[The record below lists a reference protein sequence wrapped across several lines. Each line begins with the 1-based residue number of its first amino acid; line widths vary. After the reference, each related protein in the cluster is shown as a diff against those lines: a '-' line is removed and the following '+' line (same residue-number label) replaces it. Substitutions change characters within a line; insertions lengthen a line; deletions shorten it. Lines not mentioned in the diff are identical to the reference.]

1 MTPATTPRA
10 PSTQR
15 SSRAGSLLRLLRPKQ
30 WAKNV
35 LVFAAPFAAGIVET
49 GPLLRTLAMFAAFC
63 LAASG
68 TYCLNDA
75 ADVEADRAHPIKRQ
89 RPVASG
95 VVHVR
100 TAVVLGLV
108 LLAAGVSVAAAIGPE
123 SLLVI
128 AAYVILT
135 VAYSWRLKHLAVIDL
150 AAIAGGFIL
159 RSVAGGA
166 AAPVP
171 LSQWFLIVAGFG
183 SLFMVAGKRSAES
196 GDLGSQAST
205 VRSTLGAYS
214 PGFLLFVRTLAASVC
229 VAGYCLWAFESAA
242 AGGEVWFQLSIIPF
256 VTGILLYGLRLEQ
269 GGGAAP
275 EEIVLGDRVLQV
287 VGLCWAITYAI
298 GVHGG

>member
-1 MTPATTPRA
+1 MTEHTPTLDPPRRA
-10 PSTQR
+10 P
-15 SSRAGSLLRLLRPKQ
+15 LLRLVRPKQ
-30 WAKNV
+30 WIKNA
-35 LVFAAPFAAGIVET
+35 LVFAAPFAAGITDVE
-49 GPLLRTLAMFAAFC
+49 PLLRTTVMFVAFC
-63 LAASG
+63 AAASG

-75 ADVEADRAHPIKRQ
+75 VDVDADRAHPTKRH
-89 RPVASG
+89 RPLAAGEVS
-95 VVHVR
+95 VR
-100 TAVVLGLV
+100 TAVALGVALLV
-108 LLAAGVSVAAAIGPE
+108 AALAAGAALGPAP
-123 SLLVI
+123 LLII
-128 AAYVILT
+128 ATYVLLT
-135 VAYSWRLKHLAVIDL
+135 VSYSWRLKHVAVIDL

-196 GDLGSQAST
+196 GDLGAHAST

-214 PGFLLFVRTLAASVC
+214 PGFLLFVRTLAAAVC

-242 AGGEVWFQLSIIPF
+242 GGGDGEVWFQLSIVPF

-275 EEIVLGDRVLQV
+275 EEVVLGDRVLQV
-287 VGLCWAITYAI
+287 VGLCWAITYAA